1 MYYYYTIRTA
11 VLGNLLCRGVRGTCD
26 LLIGGKLAHLR
37 NLSVVLVCLM
47 LAKVLLLS
55 VAGLLKSAH
64 VTLTV
69 MSSVLQRLIF
79 HSD

>member
-1 MYYYYTIRTA
+1 MLCA
-11 VLGNLLCRGVRGTCD
+11 QLCLGHLLCPGVRGTCD

-47 LAKVLLLS
+47 LAKLPRLS

-64 VTLTV
+64 VIVT
-69 MSSVLQRLIF
+69 SSVLQGLIF